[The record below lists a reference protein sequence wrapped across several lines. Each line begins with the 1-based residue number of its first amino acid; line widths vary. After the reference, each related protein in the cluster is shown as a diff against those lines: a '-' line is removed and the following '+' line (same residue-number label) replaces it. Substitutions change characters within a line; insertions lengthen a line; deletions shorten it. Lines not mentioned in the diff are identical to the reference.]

1 MMKRFRVGNFL
12 LALGALL
19 LIASEPL
26 SALAQ
31 CAMCKASVQSG
42 GSGSALSEPLNQAI
56 LVLLIPPALLFCAIF
71 MLLYRYRKST
81 YERETEALD
90 TARSL

>member
-1 MMKRFRVGNFL
+1 MKKRIKVRNFL
-12 LALGALL
+12 LTLGAF
-19 LIASEPL
+19 IAFASQSA

-31 CAMCKASVQSG
+31 CAMCRASVQTG
-42 GSGSALSEPLNQAI
+42 GTTSALAEPLNQAI

-71 MLLYRYRKST
+71 FLLYRYRKT
-81 YERETEALD
+81 MDERHGDALK